1 MSLREEIADFL
12 GRKRIA
18 VVGVST
24 DPSSFSRGL
33 FREFMQ
39 RGYDV
44 IPVNPK
50 AKNIEGRQS
59 YGSVCA
65 IHPHPDAVLIMTPAS
80 RTDEVVRDC
89 AESGVDS
96 VWMYRAGGKGAVSPA
111 AVEFCRENGIHVNV
125 LRELRV
131 SALLSR
137 LAAREIL
144 PGFASLKGPFVSTL
158 LRWLPTNAA
167 GDLTWG
173 TELL

>member
-39 RGYDV
+39 RGYEM

-50 AKNIEGRQS
+50 AKNIEGRQA

-111 AVEFCRENGIHVNV
+111 AVEFCRENGIHVIPGECPYMFFENCGFPHSFHGWM
-125 LRELRV
+125 RQKFT
-131 SALLSR
+131 
-137 LAAREIL
+137 
-144 PGFASLKGPFVSTL
+144 GFASLKDPFVSTL

-167 GDLTWG
+167 VA
-173 TELL
+173 